1 MLREFLILILPF
13 LRTLHPSCV
22 QGFFIMDCPHQFHP
36 LPRPPPLHIYPFP
49 IPAKQNKKPQAHI
62 NQLEAFH
69 PSRGIHLRYPLRVKH
84 ALKRVSSYILS
95 K

>member
-1 MLREFLILILPF
+1 MYIQEKIGNNENVKRILNTYPPL

-22 QGFFIMDCPHQFHP
+22 QGFFIMDCPHQIPPPFHP
-36 LPRPPPLHIYPFP
+36 PPRPPPLHIYPFP

-69 PSRGIHLRYPLRVKH
+69 PS
-84 ALKRVSSYILS
+84 
-95 K
+95 